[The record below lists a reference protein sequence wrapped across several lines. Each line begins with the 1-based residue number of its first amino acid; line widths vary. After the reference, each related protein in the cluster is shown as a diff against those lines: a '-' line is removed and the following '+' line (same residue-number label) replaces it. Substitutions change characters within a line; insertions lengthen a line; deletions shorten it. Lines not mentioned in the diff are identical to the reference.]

1 MTTDSPSPSGS
12 ITRRSVATGLAWSVP
27 TAAAVVAAPAYAA
40 SLRKDPGIN
49 GWVLNSATS
58 LGRCRYTLEVDS
70 KPSNPPATADGAPY
84 GLYLYDTAVQSR
96 YDAASLTY
104 WIRGDHK
111 SSNPVTWTTG
121 PHHSR
126 CWSGPVAGTPA
137 PVAGT
142 PAKKA
147 DGFTYTPYTWTYT
160 CDINPAEVSRD
171 GRLYLRDFNVVA
183 SFTQAT
189 VQRSC
194 EPLDYWTYRE
204 IRVDV
209 DGSGPQKSQIKSFE
223 RRNGASGPFTTK
235 AGARMAPASIQD
247 DGSAPRAALT

>member
-1 MTTDSPSPSGS
+1 MTTDSPSTSGS

-27 TAAAVVAAPAYAA
+27 AVAAVAAAPAYAA

-49 GWVLNSATS
+49 GWVLNSPRS
-58 LGRCRYTLEVDS
+58 LGGCRYSLTVDS
-70 KPSNPPATADGAPY
+70 KPSNPPVTSDGAPF

-121 PHHSR
+121 PNHASS
-126 CWSGPVAGTPA
+126 CWSGPVAGAPA
-137 PVAGT
+137 E
-142 PAKKA
+142 KA
-147 DGFTYTPYTWTYT
+147 DGFTYTPYTWTYK
-160 CDINPAEVSRD
+160 CNINPAEVSSD
-171 GRLYLRDFNVVA
+171 GRLYLKDFNVIA
-183 SFTQAT
+183 TFTQAT

-209 DGSGPQKSQIKSFE
+209 DGSGPQKPQIKSFE
-223 RRNGASGPFTTK
+223 RRNGASGPFPGK
-235 AGARMAPASIQD
+235 AGARMAPASLQEA
-247 DGSAPRAALT
+247 GSAPGSALT